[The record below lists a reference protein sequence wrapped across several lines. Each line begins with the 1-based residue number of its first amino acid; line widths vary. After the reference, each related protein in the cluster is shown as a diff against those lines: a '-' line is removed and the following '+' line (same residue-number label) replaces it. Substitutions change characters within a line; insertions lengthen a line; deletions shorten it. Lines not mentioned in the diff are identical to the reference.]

1 MKGNTACLL
10 FASKTFPIV
19 VEKLSAIVNKS
30 KDIKIKISTRM
41 FAKRTLPN
49 CLFMIFMTKSA
60 VCAQSYIHIPSTI
73 NTAEQSHL
81 VR

>member
-19 VEKLSAIVNKS
+19 VEKLSAIVNKV
-30 KDIKIKISTRM
+30 KINSRM
-41 FAKRTLPN
+41 FVKRTLPN

-73 NTAEQSHL
+73 NT
-81 VR
+81 

>member
-19 VEKLSAIVNKS
+19 VEKLSAIVNKV
-30 KDIKIKISTRM
+30 KINTRM

-49 CLFMIFMTKSA
+49 CLFMTFMTKSA
-60 VCAQSYIHIPSTI
+60 IGAQSYIHIPSTI
-73 NTAEQSHL
+73 NT
-81 VR
+81 